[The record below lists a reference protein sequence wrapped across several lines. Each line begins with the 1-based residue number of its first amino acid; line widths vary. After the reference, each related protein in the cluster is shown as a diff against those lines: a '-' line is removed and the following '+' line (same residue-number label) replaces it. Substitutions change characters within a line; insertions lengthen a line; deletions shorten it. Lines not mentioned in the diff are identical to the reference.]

1 MEMLA
6 FALALA
12 TAFPFEI
19 GEVLVPAYLD
29 AGTGSLIFQVLVAS
43 LVSAGVVFG
52 GAIVYLRSF
61 FSRVVLRRPSSSVV
75 VRRSPSESVGVRRSP
90 SESSASEGRRSSDE
104 ATLDSP
110 SEHVAD
116 DRQATPKSD
125 GHHKA
130 A

>member
-19 GEVLVPAYLD
+19 GDVLVPAYLD

-61 FSRVVLRRPSSSVV
+61 FSRVVLRRPSSSV
-75 VRRSPSESVGVRRSP
+75 GVRRSP